1 MAKCFTFFHPL
12 MRTNKSLSYQSNAT
26 WETVSGGWIYLS
38 SQMLSKVSERP
49 YLECEL
55 EIEIQSCLDAAS
67 SVCRQEERPL
77 KRPSI
82 ITCPFS
88 VSFGQGRFC
97 EHEEEDIS
105 GEFDVWHIV
114 VEWLFSS
121 PYFYFC
127 SDMPREPCAPEKC
140 LLSPSGPSQDICGTK
155 TLKVVKR
162 PGPENTALSP
172 CPSFPL
178 PYVDVV

>member
-1 MAKCFTFFHPL
+1 MFHLLPPPHEDKQVLQSVSVKCH
-12 MRTNKSLSYQSNAT
+12 MRDRVRRMDIFILTNAFQGF
-26 WETVSGGWIYLS
+26 WEAL
-38 SQMLSKVSERP
+38 
-49 YLECEL
+49 LECEL

-67 SVCRQEERPL
+67 SACRQEERPL

-114 VEWLFSS
+114 VEWLFPS

-127 SDMPREPCAPEKC
+127 SDMPREPCASRKMFTVP
-140 LLSPSGPSQDICGTK
+140 LGPK
-155 TLKVVKR
+155 PRHLWYPKPWR
-162 PGPENTALSP
+162 
-172 CPSFPL
+172 
-178 PYVDVV
+178 

>member
-1 MAKCFTFFHPL
+1 
-12 MRTNKSLSYQSNAT
+12 
-26 WETVSGGWIYLS
+26 
-38 SQMLSKVSERP
+38 MLSKVSERP

-67 SVCRQEERPL
+67 SACRQEERPL

-114 VEWLFSS
+114 VE
-121 PYFYFC
+121 
-127 SDMPREPCAPEKC
+127 
-140 LLSPSGPSQDICGTK
+140 
-155 TLKVVKR
+155 
-162 PGPENTALSP
+162 
-172 CPSFPL
+172 
-178 PYVDVV
+178 

>member
-1 MAKCFTFFHPL
+1 M
-12 MRTNKSLSYQSNAT
+12 
-26 WETVSGGWIYLS
+26 SGGWIYLS

-67 SVCRQEERPL
+67 SACRQEERPL

-114 VEWLFSS
+114 VDCFPHLTFTSVLTCRGN
-121 PYFYFC
+121 PVLQK
-127 SDMPREPCAPEKC
+127 APEKC
-140 LLSPSGPSQDICGTK
+140 LLSPLGPSQDICGTK